1 MEEFPSN
8 SQRAARP
15 RPRPERVATPKR
27 EKVERVVT
35 STVQQRKKPLS
46 RRFMETFG
54 GGDAK
59 GTASYVVAH
68 ILVPAAKDMLADAVT
83 QGFERMI
90 FGESRSG
97 NRRPGR
103 SSGPAGYV
111 AYNRMGGSRGPIGRG
126 EREDSREISRRA
138 RTHHEF
144 DEIILDNRVEAEHVL
159 EKLEEI
165 IAQYGECTVSDL
177 YDLVG
182 ITSQHTDGKWGWSDL
197 QDARVEFLR
206 GGGYLL
212 DLPKTA
218 AIE

>member
-15 RPRPERVATPKR
+15 RPERTAAPKR

-35 STVQQRKKPLS
+35 STVQQRKKPLGK
-46 RRFMETFG
+46 RFMETFG

-97 NRRPGR
+97 SRRPGR

-111 AYNRMGGSRGPIGRG
+111 AYNRMAATRGHSRD
-126 EREDSREISRRA
+126 REETREISRRA
-138 RTHHEF
+138 RSTHEF

-182 ITSQHTDGKWGWSDL
+182 VTSKHTDGKWGWSDL

-212 DLPKTA
+212 DLPRTA
-218 AIE
+218 PIE